1 MNEIK
6 CPNCGKVFQVDEA
19 GYAAI
24 VAQVHTEQ
32 FDREVA
38 DRVRAAQGEMK
49 SQMEALRA
57 NAEMQRRRDLDE
69 KERQIIRL
77 QESAK

>member
-32 FDREVA
+32 FEKEIA
-38 DRVRAAQGEMK
+38 DLLIAFSIVG
-49 SQMEALRA
+49 MEA
-57 NAEMQRRRDLDE
+57 Q
-69 KERQIIRL
+69 
-77 QESAK
+77 

>member
-1 MNEIK
+1 MNEIR

-32 FDREVA
+32 FDREVG
-38 DRVRAAQGEMK
+38 DRLRSAQRE
-49 SQMEALRA
+49 MEARQQA
-57 NAEMQRRRDLDE
+57 AMAEEAGKHR
-69 KERQIIRL
+69 
-77 QESAK
+77 